1 MNIPIKFTNPIFIAI
16 LLIVMSNH
24 ASAQKYLFYLHG
36 KIVEDQGANAVSPYF
51 GSYQYEAILDSFR
64 SAHFIVKSEV
74 RKSNTEIT
82 AYAHHVADEIDSLLK
97 IGVES
102 KNITVVGASKGALIA
117 MYVSTFL
124 KNHDLNFVFLAACNE
139 DNFTSFTDLRFHGNI
154 LSIYERSDGIGQT
167 CIRFRDKASSNIIH
181 YKEIELNTGL
191 QHGFIFRPLPEWMKP
206 AMDWA
211 NARYK

>member
-1 MNIPIKFTNPIFIAI
+1 MVA
-16 LLIVMSNH
+16 NH

-36 KIVEDQGANAVSPYF
+36 KIIEDKGVNAVSPHF
-51 GSYQYEAILDSFR
+51 GVYRYEAIIDSFR
-64 SAHFIVKSEV
+64 EGNFIVMSEV
-74 RKSNTEIT
+74 RKSNTNIS
-82 AYAHHVADEIDSLLK
+82 AYARYIADKIESLLK
-97 IGVES
+97 TGVEA
-102 KNITVVGASKGALIA
+102 KNITVIGASKGALIA

-139 DNFTSFTDLRFHGNI
+139 DNFTSFPDLRFHGNI
-154 LSIYERSDGIGQT
+154 LSIYERSDDIGRS
-167 CIRFRDKASSNIIH
+167 CLRFRDKASSNIIH